1 MQSISDIKLF
11 FKLRRWQAIQKH
23 WERAFSGN
31 LEHITFKTELNA
43 SSKML
48 LHFLKENSNTVHN
61 TSTSPMRSAAILQY
75 QSVIY
80 PGIDGSSA
88 NTTNK
93 CKDDQRC
100 SRDEEGVEE
109 DMLADS
115 DEEDGPKDLD
125 WHLGRLTKRQSVLSQ
140 WSRSLSSTAAIY
152 CGGRKS
158 LASSSSSSI
167 RSAKERQTKCQDQG
181 QMKQKQQQQ
190 SQSKIAVASANQ
202 ALQPQRVQEAVSTAA
217 LQLPSKASHLSQHE
231 LLQQQRQYQQP
242 EMYREHTMS
251 RKEQS
256 VRGHKA
262 GGNVNLSCSIAG
274 QSYEAAITT
283 EALNLSGSISA
294 RERNSTTS
302 SVLENLPRDNFSMDF
317 ADSQFEFTNFSNITM
332 ILDNARALMDG
343 HNSNSDV
350 INSTTTNYNNN
361 NSNNIKEY
369 VAPDSRI
376 EGRPLRPTMYEE
388 NFSGYRSPSQLATVN
403 DLNGSRHIRQKGSSR
418 IEAVG
423 MCVSKNTR
431 LEPVRGLFAAVMS
444 ETNSDRS
451 GPTHHI

>member
-1 MQSISDIKLF
+1 
-11 FKLRRWQAIQKH
+11 
-23 WERAFSGN
+23 
-31 LEHITFKTELNA
+31 
-43 SSKML
+43 
-48 LHFLKENSNTVHN
+48 
-61 TSTSPMRSAAILQY
+61 
-75 QSVIY
+75 
-80 PGIDGSSA
+80 
-88 NTTNK
+88 
-93 CKDDQRC
+93 
-100 SRDEEGVEE
+100 
-109 DMLADS
+109 MLADS

-158 LASSSSSSI
+158 LASSSSSI

-256 VRGHKA
+256 VRGHKV
-262 GGNVNLSCSIAG
+262 GGNVNLSCPIAG

-283 EALNLSGSISA
+283 EALYPSGSISA

-361 NSNNIKEY
+361 NKEY

-388 NFSGYRSPSQLATVN
+388 NFSGYRSLSQLATVN
-403 DLNGSRHIRQKGSSR
+403 DLNGSRHMRQKGSSR

-423 MCVSKNTR
+423 MCVGKNTR
-431 LEPVRGLFAAVMS
+431 LEPARGLFATVMS